1 MSGSS
6 FYNSVQTIA
15 YIRTRNCVLYEQ
27 ENCMAVQTH
36 SNLLHT
42 EILLTGRTLEKYKKE
57 NSKREALNLKNT
69 SSITVKKTVGLNPKK
84 PF

>member
-15 YIRTRNCVLYEQ
+15 SIRTRNCVLYEQ

-36 SNLLHT
+36 SNLPHT
-42 EILLTGRTLEKYKKE
+42 EILLTGRTLKKYKKRKLQ
-57 NSKREALNLKNT
+57 KRGTE
-69 SSITVKKTVGLNPKK
+69 PKK
-84 PF
+84 YL